1 MTDETTYLYTD
12 GASKGNPGPAGA
24 GFAITDAKGN
34 VLVQRAIPL
43 GVTTVGVAEYK
54 ALIAGLSEASTL
66 GVQHIHVYTDSQFM
80 ARQLQGVYKVRTPA
94 IRPLYEWANK
104 LRAKFASFTIEHVPR
119 ELNNMADGLAGEGAR
134 LSAAGPQPA
143 NGRRSKP

>member
-1 MTDETTYLYTD
+1 MSDDKVYLYTD

-24 GFAITDAKGN
+24 GFALADAAGN

-43 GVTTVGVAEYK
+43 GVTTVGVAEYR
-54 ALIAGLSEASTL
+54 ALIAGLAEAEAR
-66 GVQHIHVYTDSQFM
+66 GIRHIHVYTDSQFM
-80 ARQLQGVYKVRTPA
+80 ARQMQGTYKVRTPA

-104 LRAKFASFTIEHVPR
+104 LRAKFTSFRIEHVPR
-119 ELNNMADGLAGEGAR
+119 ELNSMADGLASEGAR

-143 NGRRSKP
+143 NGRRAKP